1 MAELHVVGQ
10 LLGGDGFQRNSLFCK
25 WSIDAGPNF
34 RLLQGHTSGQTHC
47 DHPNED
53 EPAVWAHPLDLHY
66 ALKGF
71 DGWPKLI
78 LEVWTVDQFGRC
90 ELGGYGCCVVP
101 TSSGM
106 HEVQTWRPCGTLR
119 EQITSFFLGGVP
131 TLKHREVIS
140 SSFDRF
146 RLHTET
152 AGAVSLRLC
161 IVTKGLGRYRVT
173 G

>member
-1 MAELHVVGQ
+1 M
-10 LLGGDGFQRNSLFCK
+10 K
-25 WSIDAGPNF
+25 
-34 RLLQGHTSGQTHC
+34 
-47 DHPNED
+47 
-53 EPAVWAHPLDLHY
+53 
-66 ALKGF
+66 
-71 DGWPKLI
+71 
-78 LEVWTVDQFGRC
+78 
-90 ELGGYGCCVVP
+90 
-101 TSSGM
+101 
-106 HEVQTWRPCGTLR
+106 VQTWRPCGTLR